1 MQNGSLIRSERQRG
15 PDVWEFRWRELGGN
29 GKRRHRRI
37 VLGSVERLVD
47 QAAARQAVSALC
59 VDINAGDTRV
69 KAHVTTVSE
78 LAEHYR
84 QRELRPDTVWKT
96 YSTKVTYEGYLN
108 KWILPRWGSYPLVRV
123 NAGEV
128 ELWLR
133 SLTLARASCAKIRN
147 LMSVVF
153 NHGIR
158 YQICDRNPIQ
168 LVRQSAKRK
177 AVPVVLTPME
187 VQRLL
192 SALAL
197 RERTLVLIAF
207 GTGLRMSELF
217 ALKWRDVNFQTNE
230 VNIVRSIVFQVI
242 SPCKTEASQK
252 PIPLDPHW
260 PTLSYYG
267 VSKHDTKGRMIGY
280 SQVLLRVV
288 EHPYWGQRIMR
299 TFIRPAALKVGIVKA
314 IGWHTFRHTYSSLLR
329 QNRTD
334 IKVTQELLRHASSR
348 VTLDTYTQAVTLH
361 KRKAQSDVI
370 RLLRASSAAGS

>member
-1 MQNGSLIRSERQRG
+1 MQNGSLIRAERQKG
-15 PDVWEFRWRELGGN
+15 PSVWEFRWRERAGN
-29 GKRRHRRI
+29 GKRTHRRI
-37 VLGSVERLVD
+37 VLGSVDRLVD
-47 QAAARQAVSALC
+47 EAAARQAVSALC
-59 VDINAGDTRV
+59 IDINAGDARI
-69 KAHVTTVSE
+69 KANITTVSD
-78 LAEHYR
+78 LTEHYR

-108 KWILPRWGSYPLVRV
+108 KWILPRWGNYPLFSV

-147 LMSVVF
+147 LMSVLF

-158 YQICDRNPIQ
+158 HEICDRNPIQ

-177 AVPVVLTPME
+177 TVPVVLTPME

-192 SALAL
+192 SALTV
-197 RERTLVLIAF
+197 RESTLVLLAF

-217 ALKWRDVNFQTNE
+217 GLKWRDINFQTNE
-230 VNIVRSIVFQVI
+230 VSIVRSIVFQVI

-252 PIPLDPHW
+252 PIPLDPQLADALLLW
-260 PTLSYYG
+260 RQQTRF
-267 VSKHDTKGRMIGY
+267 KGLDDWVFASPATHG
-280 SQVLLRVV
+280 Q
-288 EHPYWGQRIMR
+288 HPYWGQCIMR
-299 TFIRPAALKVGIVKA
+299 TFIQPAALKVGIMKP

-348 VTLDTYTQAVTLH
+348 VTLDAYTQAVTLH
-361 KRKAQSDVI
+361 KRKAQSDVM
-370 RLLRASSAAGS
+370 RLLRTSGAATG

>member
-1 MQNGSLIRSERQRG
+1 MQNGSLIRAERQTG
-15 PDVWEFRWRELGGN
+15 PDVWEFRWREVSGD
-29 GKRRHRRI
+29 GKRTHRRI
-37 VLGSVERLVD
+37 VLGSVDRLLD
-47 QAAARQAVSALC
+47 EAAARQAVSALC
-59 VDINAGDTRV
+59 IDINAGDARV
-69 KAHVTTVSE
+69 KTNITTVSE
-78 LAEHYR
+78 LTEHYR

-96 YSTKVTYEGYLN
+96 YSTKVTYEGYLK

-133 SLTLARASCAKIRN
+133 SLALARASSAKIRN

-197 RERTLVLIAF
+197 RERTLVLMAF

-230 VNIVRSIVFQVI
+230 VSIVRSIVFQVI

-252 PIPLDPHW
+252 PIPLDPRLADALLQW
-260 PTLSYYG
+260 RQQTRYTALDDWVFASPATR
-267 VSKHDTKGRMIGY
+267 GRN
-280 SQVLLRVV
+280 
-288 EHPYWGQRIMR
+288 PYWGQRIMR
-299 TFIRPAALKVGIVKA
+299 TIIRPAALKVGIVKP
-314 IGWHTFRHTYSSLLR
+314 IGWHSFRHYPDF
-329 QNRTD
+329 RTIPGETRMGSPID
-334 IKVTQELLRHASSR
+334 VT
-348 VTLDTYTQAVTLH
+348 T
-361 KRKAQSDVI
+361 
-370 RLLRASSAAGS
+370 

>member
-29 GKRRHRRI
+29 GKPRHRRI
-37 VLGSVERLVD
+37 VLGSVNRLVD
-47 QAAARQAVSALC
+47 ESAARQAISALHI
-59 VDINAGDTRV
+59 DINAGDARI
-69 KAHVTTVSE
+69 KANVTTVSD

-108 KWILPRWGSYPLVRV
+108 KWILSRWGNYPLVRV

-147 LMSVVF
+147 LMSVLF

-158 YQICDRNPIQ
+158 HEICDRNPIQ

-177 AVPVVLTPME
+177 AVPVVLTPIE

-197 RERTLVLIAF
+197 RERTLVLVAF

-230 VNIVRSIVFQVI
+230 INVVRSIVFQVI

-252 PIPLDPHW
+252 PIPLDPQLADALLLW
-260 PTLSYYG
+260 RRQTRY
-267 VSKHDTKGRMIGY
+267 KGPDDWVFASPAARG
-280 SQVLLRVV
+280 R
-288 EHPYWGQRIMR
+288 HPYWGQCIMR
-299 TFIRPAALKVGIVKA
+299 TFIRPAAVKVGIVKA

-361 KRKAQSDVI
+361 KRKAQSDVM
-370 RLLRASSAAGS
+370 RLLRASDATAG